1 MSDYILIQSRDPNE
15 SRTVE
20 RFYGLAQNLAGNG
33 SKVTLFLLQD
43 GVFAARES
51 ALSAALSETAKAGVE
66 ILADDFSLRERGID
80 NKKII
85 SGVASAALDIVVDH
99 MAAGRKPIWI

>member
-20 RFYGLAQNLAGNG
+20 RFYGLAQNLASNG
-33 SKVTLFLLQD
+33 SKVTLFLVQD
-43 GVFAARES
+43 GVFAARGS
-51 ALSAALSETAKAGVE
+51 AQSAALSETAEAGVE
-66 ILADDFSLRERGID
+66 VLADDFSLRERGID
-80 NKKII
+80 NDKVI
-85 SGVASAALDIVVDH
+85 SGVVSAPLDAVVDH

>member
-20 RFYGLAQNLAGNG
+20 TFYGLAQNLAGNG

-80 NKKII
+80 NNKII